1 MKDGFIKVCACTC
14 DVRVADCKFNC
25 DSIISAMLSAK
36 EYGAKI
42 FVTPELSV
50 TGATCGDLFRQ
61 STLIQGV
68 TDVLSKICDASVG
81 TDMLIFVGAPLS
93 VYGKLYNTCVCIS
106 NGKILGA
113 APKSS
118 SDRQFSAPADE
129 VIDISLCGQ
138 TVPFG
143 SRILYSCDS
152 IDNFTVSCVIGD
164 ELYSV
169 ASPASSHITAGATV
183 LVHMC
188 AEASLASRLNVRRD
202 TLCVE
207 SRRLVCGILSANA
220 GVNESTT
227 NFVCGAE
234 NFIFESGDILTSTKP
249 FENGF
254 AVSELDISKIVS
266 ARQNNPKRCLDG
278 YRTVAFSLNTVKT
291 PLSRNFDRLPLVPDS
306 SEKIE
311 TVLSVQAHGLKR
323 RMECAFAKSAVI
335 GISGGLDS
343 CLALL
348 VAVRT
353 MDLLRRPHSD
363 IIAVTMPC
371 FGTTKR
377 TRSNAEILCNLL
389 GVTLRTV
396 DIKRAVELHFDDIGH
411 DKSVQNAVYENSQA
425 RERTQILMDIAN
437 QVNGI
442 VVGTGDMSE
451 LALGWA
457 TYNGD
462 HMSMYGVNASVSKTA
477 VRALVRHIADTS
489 CDTELARVL
498 SDIIDTPVSPELLP
512 ADNELITQQTENL
525 VGPYELHDFYL
536 YHLVYNGFAPHKVL
550 RLAEYVFGGEYDS
563 ETLHHWLETFIKR
576 FFSQQFK
583 RSCLPDGAK
592 TDVLSLSPRGDL
604 VMPSDAVATLWLS
617 DLNN

>member
-14 DVRVADCKFNC
+14 DVRVADCQFNC
-25 DSIISAMLSAK
+25 NSIISAMHSAN
-36 EYGAKI
+36 EQGAKI
-42 FVTPELSV
+42 LVTPELSL
-50 TGATCGDLFRQ
+50 TGATCGDLFYQ
-61 STLIQGV
+61 SALIQGV
-68 TDVLSKICDASVG
+68 TDALSKIKDASVG
-81 TDMLIFVGAPLS
+81 SDMLIFVGAPLS

-113 APKSS
+113 VPKSS
-118 SDRQFSAPADE
+118 ADRQFCAPTDE
-129 VIDISLCGQ
+129 VFDITLCGQ

-152 IDNFTVSCVIGD
+152 LGDLTIACVIGD
-164 ELYSV
+164 DLYSLE
-169 ASPASSHITAGATV
+169 SSAGATV

-188 AEASLASRLNVRRD
+188 AEPTLASRLNVRHD
-202 TLCVE
+202 TLCAE
-207 SRRLVCGILSANA
+207 SRRLSCGILSANA

-227 NFVCGAE
+227 NFVCGGE
-234 NFIFESGDILTSTKP
+234 NFICENGDVLASTKP
-249 FENGF
+249 FENGT
-254 AVSELDISKIVS
+254 AVSELDISKIAS
-266 ARQNNPKRCLDG
+266 AYQTRCLDG
-278 YRTVAFSLNTVKT
+278 YRTVTFSLNTVKT
-291 PLSRNFDRLPLVPDS
+291 QLTRNFNRLPLVPDNI
-306 SEKIE
+306 EKME

-323 RMECAFAKSAVI
+323 RIECAYAKSAVI

-348 VAVRT
+348 VAVRS
-353 MDLLRRPHSD
+353 MELLGRPNSD
-363 IIAVTMPC
+363 IVAVTMPC

-377 TRSNAEILCNLL
+377 TRGNAEILCNLL

-396 DIKRAVELHFDDIGH
+396 DIKRAVDLHFDDIGH

-462 HMSMYGVNASVSKTA
+462 HMSMYGVNATVSKTA

-489 CDTELARVL
+489 DTELARVL
-498 SDIIDTPVSPELLP
+498 ADIIDTPVSPELLP
-512 ADNELITQQTENL
+512 ADNEKITQQTEDL

-536 YHLVYNGFAPHKVL
+536 YHLIYNRFTPHKVL
-550 RLAEYVFGGEYDS
+550 RLAEYVFGGDYDS
-563 ETLHHWLETFIKR
+563 ETLRHWLKTFIKR
-576 FFSQQFK
+576 FFAQQFK
-583 RSCLPDGAK
+583 RSCLPDGPK
-592 TDVLSLSPRGDL
+592 TDVLSLSPRGDWS
-604 VMPSDAVATLWLS
+604 MPSDAVATLWLS
-617 DLNN
+617 DLDN